1 MSYSPRCKSSPF
13 LLVAPLLPQL
23 KIVLLLYIIHIA
35 TTCRPPHHL
44 PSEERSQA
52 LEKSGKGKGQMGSA
66 GLGMKS
72 FDSRGRSFAAM

>member
-13 LLVAPLLPQL
+13 LLVAPLLQQA

-35 TTCRPPHHL
+35 TKPPHHL
-44 PSEERSQA
+44 VKRGR
-52 LEKSGKGKGQMGSA
+52 KIGSA

-72 FDSRGRSFAAM
+72 FEVF